1 MMYKTELIE
10 EITVEN
16 VTDKINK
23 KISEMEKK
31 SYRLITMSFLGTER
45 AVLVFKKGLKGSLL

>member
-1 MMYKTELIE
+1 MYKTELIE

-23 KISEMEKK
+23 KISEMEKDGNSK
-31 SYRLITMSFLGTER
+31 FNLN
-45 AVLVFKKGLKGSLL
+45 

>member
-1 MMYKTELIE
+1 MYKTELIE

-23 KISEMEKK
+23 NFIDHLKHLTTV
-31 SYRLITMSFLGTER
+31 YH
-45 AVLVFKKGLKGSLL
+45 FKLCFY

>member
-1 MMYKTELIE
+1 MYKTELIE

-23 KISEMEKK
+23 KNIRNGKRKLSAYNYVIFRDRK
-31 SYRLITMSFLGTER
+31 SCIGFQKRVKR
-45 AVLVFKKGLKGSLL
+45 

>member
-1 MMYKTELIE
+1 MYKTELIE

-31 SYRLITMSFLGTER
+31 VI
-45 AVLVFKKGLKGSLL
+45 GL

>member
-23 KISEMEKK
+23 KISEMEK
-31 SYRLITMSFLGTER
+31 
-45 AVLVFKKGLKGSLL
+45 

>member
-1 MMYKTELIE
+1 MYKTELIE

-23 KISEMEKK
+23 KISEMEKE

-45 AVLVFKKGLKGSLL
+45 AVFVFKKGLKGSLL